1 MNKGS
6 GGMLVGSGIKKKA
19 LIFCLLLFVLFFSV
33 SVFTKEKEN
42 TQGHSYQQEKA
53 SFPKDLDT
61 YEDSQSNGLIEIL
74 KNRAHT
80 EPFNLIATFIF
91 VLAII
96 HTMLASQIQKKAHG
110 LECKYEELVKN
121 GLKEKQSHS
130 VLAGILH
137 LLGEIEVVFGLWSV
151 VLGIAVSIYYDWNT
165 FVGYLNGLHYA
176 EPLFVIVVM
185 NIASSRPIIKFFEK
199 ILWGIV
205 KIFGNSLEAW
215 WLTILIIAPLLGSF
229 ITESAAMTIA
239 AFLLV
244 DKFYGLNPSNKL
256 KYITLALLFVNVS
269 IGGVL
274 TNFAAPPILMVAE
287 PWDWSLSFMLLN
299 FGWKAVVAIFF
310 STTLYFL
317 LIKKDIKAMKPA
329 YDNYLY
335 KNQIQKRFISKKELE
350 ESFEKLAGIV
360 DKRVAFTSEL
370 DAYSVIL
377 RENIKELAAQKLTKE
392 ECEQYDI
399 ENAID
404 EKFNGIK
411 MDEMRRTIPG
421 LLSEEERPVYVDP
434 NWDQRENDVP
444 AWIMAI
450 HLAFLIW
457 TVINAHQPVLFIA
470 GFLFFLGFYK
480 VTSYYQ
486 NRLDLKPGLMVAF
499 FLAGLMIHGTLQ
511 GWWIAPLLSNL
522 PELSLNL
529 TAIGLTAFNDNAAI
543 TYLCTLVTDFPD
555 QLKYAVVSGA
565 ITGGG
570 LTLIANAP
578 NPVGQSILKKHFDNG
593 ISSVQLFKYAL
604 LPTIISAMV
613 FYLFK

>member
-1 MNKGS
+1 MLGGS
-6 GGMLVGSGIKKKA
+6 GSKKTTLV
-19 LIFCLLLFVLFFSV
+19 FCLLLFVAFLSLAVYAGDKEV
-33 SVFTKEKEN
+33 SEDHGN
-42 TQGHSYQQEKA
+42 QYEKA
-53 SFPKDLDT
+53 VFPKDLDS
-61 YEDSQSNGLIEIL
+61 YEEGQEEDLGEIL
-74 KNRAHT
+74 ANRVKV
-80 EPFNLIATFIF
+80 EPFNLIATLIF

-96 HTMLASQIQKKAHG
+96 HTMLSSLIQKKAHS
-110 LECKYEELVKN
+110 LELRYEELAKK
-121 GLKEKQSHS
+121 GIKEKESHS

-151 VLGIAVSIYYDWNT
+151 VLGIAVSVYFDWGT
-165 FVGYLNGLHYA
+165 FVGYLNSLHYS

-199 ILWGIV
+199 ILWGVV
-205 KIFGNSLEAW
+205 KLFGNSLEAW

-287 PWDWSLSFMLLN
+287 PWGWSFSFMLLN
-299 FGWKAVVAIFF
+299 FGWKAILAIIL
-310 STTLYFL
+310 STALYFIL
-317 LIKKDIKAMKPA
+317 VKKDIKAMGPA

-335 KNQIQKRFISKKELE
+335 KNKIQRRFISKKELE
-350 ESFEKLAGIV
+350 ESFEKLANIV

-377 RENIKELAAQKLTKE
+377 RENIKELAAQKLSKE
-392 ECEQYDI
+392 ELEQYNI

-411 MDEMRRTIPG
+411 LDEMRRTIPG
-421 LLSEEERPVYVDP
+421 LLAEEERPVYVDP

-444 AWIMAI
+444 TWVMAI
-450 HLAFLIW
+450 HLGFLIW
-457 TVINAHQPVLFIA
+457 TVINAHEPVLFIA
-470 GFLFFLGFYK
+470 GFLFYLGFYK
-480 VTSYYQ
+480 VTAYYQ

-555 QLKYAVVSGA
+555 TLKYAVVSGA

-593 ISSVQLFKYAL
+593 ISSLQLFKYAL
-604 LPTIISAMV
+604 LPTIISAIV